1 MLCARIFIESI
12 DECSYF
18 SWESFFFEIDIVE
31 ELFVYVNEVYISLI
45 YRREGITKDILGD
58 RMDFTDNLL
67 PSIKRKKEVPIYTT
81 TSLY

>member
-1 MLCARIFIESI
+1 MRIFIESI

-18 SWESFFFEIDIVE
+18 SWRCFVFEIDIIE

-67 PSIKRKKEVPIYTT
+67 PSIKRKKEVPF
-81 TSLY
+81 